1 MLTETTS
8 ETRGVL
14 PSKDPGD
21 VSCRKEPEGVSAW
34 DDGRTTATMPLDIT
48 VLSGGPGA
56 ERDVSLASGS
66 AVSEALIRLGHNAI
80 TKDINPGNLSAL
92 NIPTDVVFVALH
104 GEFGED
110 GGVQN
115 ELDQRNIR
123 YCGSGAAASR
133 LAMNKVEAKRRF
145 VAAGVSTPEFAVADK
160 TNADDVCGEFP
171 LPAFVKPI
179 ASGSSVDTYLVRD
192 SGDLRTKV
200 RFLVEA
206 YGAALVERRIEGPE
220 LTVAILG
227 EQALPVCEI
236 RTSRDFYDYQ
246 AKYIDDDTQYL
257 FDTDLPADLTANLLA
272 EVRRL
277 SVRAHQALG
286 CVGFSRVDWMVDRE
300 SLRPYALEV
309 NTIPGF
315 TSHSLLPK
323 AAGRAGIGFDEL
335 CARIVALAFR
345 TNGD

>member
-1 MLTETTS
+1 MLTEATS
-8 ETRGVL
+8 EGRSAVS
-14 PSKDPGD
+14 SKDPGD
-21 VSCRKEPEGVSAW
+21 GSCRNEPEWISAW
-34 DDGRTTATMPLDIT
+34 HDGRTTGTMPLDIT

-66 AVSEALIRLGHNAI
+66 AVSEALIRLGHNAV
-80 TKDINPGNLSAL
+80 TKDIDPGDLSAL
-92 NIPTDVVFVALH
+92 DIPTDVVFVALH

-123 YCGSGAAASR
+123 YCGSGAVASR

-145 VAAGVSTPEFAVADK
+145 VAAGVETPDFAVANK
-160 TNADDVCGEFP
+160 TNADDLCREFP
-171 LPAFVKPI
+171 LPAFVKPV

-192 SGDLRTKV
+192 SGDLRAKV
-200 RFLVEA
+200 GILVEA
-206 YGAALVERRIEGPE
+206 YGTALVERRIEGPE

-257 FDTDLPADLTANLLA
+257 FDTDLPADLLR
-272 EVRRL
+272 EVRRR

-286 CVGFSRVDWMVDRE
+286 CVGFSRVDWMVDRA

-323 AAGRAGIGFDEL
+323 AAGRVGIGFDEL
-335 CARIVALAFR
+335 CARIVALAFQ